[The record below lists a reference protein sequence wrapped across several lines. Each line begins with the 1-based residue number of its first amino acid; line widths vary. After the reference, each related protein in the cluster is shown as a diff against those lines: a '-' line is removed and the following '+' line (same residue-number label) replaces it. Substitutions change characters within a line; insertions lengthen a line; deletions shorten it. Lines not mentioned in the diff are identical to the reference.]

1 MDIKRIGK
9 DIIIDLSPY
18 RKHKG
23 AVAKFNFA
31 QPLLSMF
38 LNRKTANL
46 MSQATLQIILE
57 TNTY

>member
-9 DIIIDLSPY
+9 DIIIDLSSY

-31 QPLLSMF
+31 
-38 LNRKTANL
+38 TAPF
-46 MSQATLQIILE
+46 IDVFE
-57 TNTY
+57 